1 MQGVTEESRKKCR
14 CEKRNG
20 VFGTR
25 RLLEQWEKRL
35 EGFGVLD
42 KRLCEFGDV

>member
-1 MQGVTEESRKKCR
+1 MAEQGREKCR
-14 CEKRNG
+14 CEKRNW

-25 RLLEQWEKRL
+25 RLLQQWEERL
-35 EGFGVLD
+35 EGLGVLD